1 MAGRPLRPLIGKVS
15 KEKYPVSS
23 AALRD
28 GILAVPVIDIS
39 SFRMPYADADARDRV
54 VRQVDAAAR
63 TVGFMQIT
71 GHGISATTLSEFTD
85 ATDAFFALDAPAKA
99 RYRCPP
105 GVNRGYT
112 PPRAESLANSLGL
125 VTAADLFEAI
135 NVGRPAADFPGL
147 DLPPDV
153 YAANVYPAAEV
164 PGFEAAVT
172 AWFEAAGRVARTM
185 LRIFGVALGGG
196 EDYLER
202 FTDHSIDV
210 LRMNNYRLP
219 DPGAELEP
227 GQLGMGAHTDF
238 GIVTVL
244 WADQVPGLEIHGTD
258 GNWHPVLPA
267 DGALLVNLGDAT
279 ARWTNEEWISTLHRV
294 APPRIGGALV
304 PRRSAAYFHDGN
316 VDAVIECLPSCV
328 TAGNPAR
335 YEPVTVGEHLAAKLA
350 GSRGGQLNPYA
361 TREVARLRPAGRG
374 VVRKG
379 LENAPSVGMS
389 PQKVQSTRSLSSQA
403 TS

>member
-1 MAGRPLRPLIGKVS
+1 M
-15 KEKYPVSS
+15 SS

-28 GILAVPVIDIS
+28 GVLAVPVIDIT
-39 SFRMPYADADARDRV
+39 SFRMPYADAAARLEV

-71 GHGISATTLSEFTD
+71 GHGIPATTLSEFTS
-85 ATDAFFALDAPAKA
+85 ATDAFFALDATVKAK
-99 RYRCPP
+99 YRCPP
-105 GVNRGYT
+105 GINRGYT
-112 PPRAESLANSLGL
+112 PPKAESLANSLGL
-125 VTAADLFEAI
+125 ASAADLFEAI
-135 NVGRPAADFPGL
+135 NVGTSTDDFPGL
-147 DLPPDV
+147 DLPSDV
-153 YAANVYPAAEV
+153 YAPNVYPEEV

-172 AWFEAAGRVARTM
+172 EWFQAAGRVARTM
-185 LRIFGVALGGG
+185 IRIFGVALGGR
-196 EDYLER
+196 EDYFEQ

-219 DPGAELEP
+219 KPDVALEKD
-227 GQLGMGAHTDF
+227 QLGMGAHTDY

-244 WADQVPGLEIHGTD
+244 WADQVPGLEIHGVD
-258 GNWHPVLPA
+258 GNWHPVTPA

-294 APPRIGGALV
+294 AAPRIDGTLV

-328 TAGNPAR
+328 SVDNPAR

-361 TREVARLRPAGRG
+361 TREAARLHSA
-374 VVRKG
+374 
-379 LENAPSVGMS
+379 
-389 PQKVQSTRSLSSQA
+389 
-403 TS
+403 